1 MANQQTIFDKFS
13 AQRPTSRNVY
23 SDFMIN
29 LNFHPNTNT
38 LMVNKDIQAVNRA
51 MKNLLLTNKYE
62 RLFNPTLGSNIRSVL
77 FENMSP
83 FIEDDLREMIK
94 ETIENYEPRV
104 SILEVEVVAKPDSNG
119 FDITIQYVMKNIA
132 APISIT
138 IPIFRER

>member
-62 RLFNPTLGSNIRSVL
+62 RLFNPTLGSNIRSIL

-94 ETIENYEPRV
+94 ETIENYEPRI

>member
-23 SDFMIN
+23 SDFMID

>member
-23 SDFMIN
+23 SDFMID

-62 RLFNPTLGSNIRSVL
+62 RLFNPTLGSNIRSIL